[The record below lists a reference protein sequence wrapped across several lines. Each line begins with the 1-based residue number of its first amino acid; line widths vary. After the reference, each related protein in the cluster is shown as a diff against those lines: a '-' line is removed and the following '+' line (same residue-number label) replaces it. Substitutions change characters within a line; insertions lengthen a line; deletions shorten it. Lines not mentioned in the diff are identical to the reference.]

1 MRANVKN
8 LSSWWMVVLLS
19 VVSLAASSDRRLV
32 QAVKQRDHEALRA
45 LLKQQVD
52 VNVPQADGATALHW
66 AAHWDDADTADQLIQ
81 AGAKVNVANDYGVTP
96 LLLACTNGSAAMV
109 GTLLKAGADPNAARS
124 TGETPLMTCART
136 GNVAA
141 VRALLAHGADVSAKE
156 LSQEHTALMWAVAEK
171 HREVARTLIE
181 HGADVQARSNGG
193 FTPLL
198 FAAREGDLEPARMLL
213 AAGAKVNEA
222 ASDGSTAL
230 LVATVRGHAALATFL
245 LHQGADPNADG
256 TGYTALHWAAGAW
269 ATQLTGPFGI
279 VTERD
284 DEWHT
289 LGGLQAG
296 KLELVKALLAHGA
309 NPNARLEKEPLQFGF
324 SNARFKVNLAG
335 ATPFLL
341 AALACDVSVMRVLA
355 ANGADPGLG
364 TKGAAVSGGSGGIE
378 RAGSTTPLMVAAGI
392 GRVPNESF
400 VTESSTIEAVKLVLD
415 LGADVNAVN
424 SAGDTALHGAAHI
437 RSATLVQLLVDNGAR
452 LNVKN
457 KLGLTPLMVAE
468 GSGHSENP
476 GLGSG
481 GSTGALL
488 RKLGG
493 E

>member
-8 LSSWWMVVLLS
+8 LGFWLMIALLS

-32 QAVKQRDHEALRA
+32 QAVKQQDQEAVRA

-52 VNVPQADGATALHW
+52 VNVPQVDGTTALHW
-66 AAHWDDADTADQLIQ
+66 AAHWNDRDSADLLIR
-81 AGAKVNVANDYGVTP
+81 AGANVNAANDYGVTP
-96 LLLACTNGSAAMV
+96 LLLACSNASAAMV
-109 GTLLKAGADPNAARS
+109 ETLLKAGADPNAARS

-136 GNVAA
+136 GNLEA
-141 VRALLAHGADVSAKE
+141 VKVLLGHGADVKANE
-156 LSQEHTALMWAVAEK
+156 RSQQHTALMWAVAEK

-181 HGADVQARSNGG
+181 HGADVQARSKGG

-213 AAGAKVNEA
+213 AAGANVNEA

-230 LVATVRGHAALATFL
+230 LVATVRGHAALAAFL
-245 LHQGADPNADG
+245 LDQGADPNAAG

-284 DEWHT
+284 DEWRT
-289 LGGLQAG
+289 LGGLQAAG

-309 NPNARLEKEPLQFGF
+309 NPNARLEKEPPQFGF
-324 SNARFKVNLAG
+324 SNGRFKVNLAG

-355 ANGADPGLG
+355 ANGADPELG
-364 TKGAAVSGGSGGIE
+364 TTGAAVSNGTGGIE

-400 VTESSTIEAVKLVLD
+400 VTERSTIEAVKLVLE

-437 RSATLVQLLVDNGAR
+437 RSATLVQLLVDNGAW

-457 KLGLTPLMVAE
+457 KLGFTPL
-468 GSGHSENP
+468 
-476 GLGSG
+476 
-481 GSTGALL
+481 ST
-488 RKLGG
+488 RS
-493 E
+493 